1 MKECDCPFF
10 CYLYSLQQLRSLASS
25 VRVNCEVNCKVN
37 CMVRKGGR
45 YAAVA
50 DLWHHPGIHLEVGR
64 ETTENLPKVA
74 GRRDRTRDLLNE
86 QQQ

>member
-1 MKECDCPFF
+1 
-10 CYLYSLQQLRSLASS
+10 
-25 VRVNCEVNCKVN
+25 
-37 CMVRKGGR
+37 MVRKGGR

-74 GRRDRTRDLLNE
+74 GRRDRTRDLPNE